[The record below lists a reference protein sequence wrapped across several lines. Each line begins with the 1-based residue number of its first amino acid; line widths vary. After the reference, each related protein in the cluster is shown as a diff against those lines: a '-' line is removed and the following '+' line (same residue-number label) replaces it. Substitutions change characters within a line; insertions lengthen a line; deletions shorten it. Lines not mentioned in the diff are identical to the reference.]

1 MAVLRRNFR
10 ADVAEV
16 ADVATLRAG
25 HLPAVLRLTLMAMA
39 VNGATAVIICGVRWA
54 QVSLRSMLTWAM
66 VIPSRAGLGGRGGGG
81 GWVAGWVAVSTTL
94 PGPLFDG
101 LGRGGAVLCRRVST
115 GRVCA
120 DGFGLSH
127 RPWQPAGRGPGAG

>member
-1 MAVLRRNFR
+1 MRRIVR

-66 VIPSRAGLGGRGGGG
+66 VIPSRAGLGWRGG
-81 GWVAGWVAVSTTL
+81 S
-94 PGPLFDG
+94 
-101 LGRGGAVLCRRVST
+101 RGGLPSRRRCPARCLT
-115 GRVCA
+115 GWAGEARFFVGGSA
-120 DGFGLSH
+120 
-127 RPWQPAGRGPGAG
+127 PAGSVLMALG